1 MAGKA
6 APVLTG
12 CHPVSIP
19 AMAANDAQHDRCGLA
34 ALLLATLWALP
45 VRAQDP
51 CAAFSWDVA
60 HERSLFSAPA
70 QSLTAA
76 AAPDKP
82 PALSPDTLYQLK
94 LLEQSK
100 VTFAAAPGRK
110 APAEGAYAGLARLT
124 LQSAGVYRISLDGPL
139 WVDVLAGG
147 VAIASKDFQGRPGCD
162 APHKIVEFVL
172 PAGTPLTLQFSAG
185 SQDRLK
191 VSVTR
196 SPAQ

>member
-1 MAGKA
+1 MPLKA
-6 APVLTG
+6 APLLTG

-19 AMAANDAQHDRCGLA
+19 AKPASEAQQIRPGLA
-34 ALLLATLWALP
+34 ALLLATLCAFP
-45 VRAQDP
+45 AHAQDP
-51 CAAFSWDVA
+51 CAEFSWNVA
-60 HERSLFSAPA
+60 HERSLFSAAA
-70 QSLTAA
+70 QSVSAA
-76 AAPDKP
+76 AAPATA
-82 PALSPDTLYQLK
+82 PALSPDKLYQLK

-110 APAEGAYAGLARLT
+110 PPADGAYAGLARLT
-124 LQSAGVYRISLDGPL
+124 LPSAGVYRISLDGPF
-139 WVDVLAGG
+139 WVDVLADG
-147 VAIASKDFQGRPGCD
+147 VPIASRDFQGRPGCD

-185 SQDRLK
+185 SQGTLK